1 MRFDEFI
8 DGIVRRTG
16 LTEKPVPAADGSV
29 ALRFADV
36 DMVLMPTYVEEM
48 LLGGNGRAACS
59 HAASFQNALQQM
71 QKDVATAVKR
81 LWTGFSN
88 KDLQELDVMDVF
100 GKLGQVV
107 DGIIMSKEKKTERQ
121 VMRRVQNDQ
130 RNVFSEQD
138 RIARCQRVRG
148 VIVRVLAAMGYEM
161 KIENKDDNE
170 VLKLVQGNRILEL
183 PEE

>member
-1 MRFDEFI
+1 MSTINLD
-8 DGIVRRTG
+8 
-16 LTEKPVPAADGSV
+16 
-29 ALRFADV
+29 
-36 DMVLMPTYVEEM
+36 
-48 LLGGNGRAACS
+48 
-59 HAASFQNALQQM
+59 ASL
-71 QKDVATAVKR
+71 VKR
-81 LWTGFSN
+81 RANPNAEGDDAGL
-88 KDLQELDVMDVF
+88 DVF

-107 DGIIMSKEKKTERQ
+107 DDIIMSKEKKTERQ